1 MSKNKILFELQKKE
15 EEISKDIQNI
25 FNEFFFAKKLEEDL
39 KKNMDEYREVLFFLI
54 RECSYLSRKSE
65 EKNKLKK
72 LIQLIIEET
81 KFKKANKKLAKLRLT
96 IKEEMAIY
104 EINSLKQLENL
115 NKLKNLKEKRNKNL
129 DEIIKNISYD
139 IKRQEIEEVFDKD
152 NLNNYKNN

>member
-1 MSKNKILFELQKKE
+1 
-15 EEISKDIQNI
+15 
-25 FNEFFFAKKLEEDL
+25 
-39 KKNMDEYREVLFFLI
+39 
-54 RECSYLSRKSE
+54 
-65 EKNKLKK
+65 
-72 LIQLIIEET
+72 
-81 KFKKANKKLAKLRLT
+81 
-96 IKEEMAIY
+96 MAIY